1 MEMSKGGQRESADWK
16 KKGVSSEAAEKWE
29 TIALVGWKGL
39 SAAAALKRRP
49 VNLGVRRRSVGG
61 KGMKPTH
68 RY

>member
-29 TIALVGWKGL
+29 TIALVGRQGL
-39 SAAAALKRRP
+39 SAAALKRRP
-49 VNLGVRRRSVGG
+49 VNLGVSRWSVGG
-61 KGMKPTH
+61 KGMKPTQ